1 MGKRAFRL
9 RTVLESEARP
19 LVVLT
24 YNLQDVQPW
33 KQRTPRFQTTVYEAD
48 AAGLATTTLVAG
60 PIEHATEG
68 LARQGHTNIVAD
80 LRKGRLPATPADLAA
95 TA

>member
-1 MGKRAFRL
+1 MRKRAFRL

-33 KQRTPRFQTTVYEAD
+33 KQRTPRFQTAVYEAD

-60 PIEHATEG
+60 PLEHATEAQ
-68 LARQGHTNIVAD
+68 ARQVHAAVVAD
-80 LRKGRLPATPADLAA
+80 VRKGRLPAAPADLAA